1 MTLLNNAG
9 WEIAAG
15 LAAFAALA
23 GAAAWLALR
32 KRPSPEELERARRQ
46 FLVQSGRLV
55 DGMLLDI
62 SEIEAVDGRTL
73 TMLMFNYRIAG
84 VNYEC
89 SQDITGMRDVAFR
102 ARRGTSRATRKT
114 ASWLRRDGPDC
125 ARDCRSCRSST
136 IRSLLI

>member
-89 SQDITGMRDVAFR
+89 SQDITGMRDVVAAAEANKVPELTVVPR
-102 ARRGTSRATRKT
+102 V
-114 ASWLRRDGPDC
+114 
-125 ARDCRSCRSST
+125 
-136 IRSLLI
+136 